1 MRIAC
6 IGQLVADVI
15 VKGVTHLPRSGDVCV
30 IDSVNLKT
38 GGCALNCAV
47 VLDRLGA
54 EVGLFGL
61 VGADPQGR
69 FLLDQIGGT
78 GIRAAGVKVCSDTPT
93 TTAIIVVGEDGERTI
108 LYAKGSMERF
118 SLSDIH
124 LEELAEWDLWHIPGV
139 SKLDSFDLRALLIQ
153 GRRMGKI
160 LTLDTDFDTS
170 GHWYETVAPYL
181 EHLDFFLPSEG
192 EARAISGK
200 SEPGEMAEFFL
211 SKGVRNV
218 VIKLGAKGAS
228 YRTRDHAGHVP
239 GFSVPCRDATG
250 AGDSF
255 VAGFLLGLSQ
265 DWEIERCVRFGNA
278 CGALSVTEVGAGGA
292 VRDLAGVLEFMR
304 AQSVENTPS

>member
-6 IGQLVADVI
+6 VGQLVADVI
-15 VKGVTHLPRSGDVCV
+15 VKGVTHLPDRGDVCV

-54 EVGLFGL
+54 DVGLFGL
-61 VGADPQGR
+61 VGDDPQGR
-69 FLLDQIGGT
+69 FLLDEIAWT
-78 GIRAAGVKVCSDTPT
+78 GIKAAGVKVRGDTPT
-93 TTAIIVVGEDGERTI
+93 TTSIIVVSEDGERTI

-118 SLSDIH
+118 SLSDLN
-124 LEELAEWDLWHIPGV
+124 LEELAGWDLWHIPGV

-153 GRRMGKI
+153 GREMGRI
-160 LTLDTDFDTS
+160 LTIDTDFDTS
-170 GHWYETVAPYL
+170 GRWYENVAPYL
-181 EHLDFFLPSEG
+181 EHLDYFLPSEG
-192 EARAISGK
+192 EARAISGR
-200 SEPGEMAEFFL
+200 EDPRGMAEFFL

-218 VIKLGAKGAS
+218 VIKLGAKGAF
-228 YRTRDHAGHVP
+228 YRTKDGEGHAP

-255 VAGFLLGLSQ
+255 VAGLLFGLSEGW
-265 DWEIERCVRFGNA
+265 DIEPCVRFGNA

-292 VRDLAGVLEFMR
+292 VRDLTGVLEFMR
-304 AQSVENTPS
+304 AQST